1 MLALCAGSACGL
13 RAPFGVC
20 ACRSA
25 SARAVQRLRVRRLPR
40 LPRLPRFRVRRL
52 PRFLRLRVRRRF
64 LLPPCRAPPAC
75 AMRSSSSS
83 EQRPMNCRASLSY
96 RALHSPH
103 PWFAHVASPR
113 TTPGLCPMS
122 TSEQCVSSHCS
133 LPPRRLRVWRLRR
146 LRVRVFLPPRRRFF
160 PPPCPGS
167 ATALAS
173 AGRPGGPGL
182 FRLRGGGAFSGIG
195 ARARRRSRA
204 AARGRAGAASWLGG
218 ADRHVPSIFE
228 PFKSLTQVALKSL
241 HFFTQDA
248 RPRSPSSQY
257 SFSQAPP
264 PRRVRPPPA
273 VRPAEIASS
282 T

>member
-1 MLALCAGSACGL
+1 MLALCAVVP
-13 RAPFGVC
+13 RVW
-20 ACRSA
+20 RSM

-40 LPRLPRFRVRRL
+40 FRVRRLPRFRVRRL
-52 PRFLRLRVRRRF
+52 PRFRVRRF
-64 LLPPCRAPPAC
+64 LPPPCPAPPAC

-146 LRVRVFLPPRRRFF
+146 LRVRLFLPPRRRFL